1 MIKTSCGYMTPMEAK
16 MIGDIDRE
24 LKHKK
29 KVKSKPKPKPKH

>member
-1 MIKTSCGYMTPMEAK
+1 MTSMEAK

-29 KVKSKPKPKPKH
+29 KVKSKPKPRK